1 MGIDVGSMGDCDGGE
16 VGADVGVWVGVEVT
30 SIADENDGVY
40 VGVPDGSS
48 EVSKVGVK
56 DIE

>member
-1 MGIDVGSMGDCDGGE
+1 MGIDVGSMGDCDGG
-16 VGADVGVWVGVEVT
+16 DVGVWVGVEVS

-40 VGVPDGSS
+40 VGVPDGTS